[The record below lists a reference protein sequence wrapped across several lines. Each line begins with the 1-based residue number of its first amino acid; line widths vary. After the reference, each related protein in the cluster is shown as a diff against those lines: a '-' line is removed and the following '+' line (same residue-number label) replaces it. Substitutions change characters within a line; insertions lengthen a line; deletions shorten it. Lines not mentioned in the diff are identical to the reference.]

1 MDVPS
6 CNVLNNPDP
15 EDPNERGTVNYY
27 LAPSP
32 QFENVEN
39 FNNVVSSD

>member
-1 MDVPS
+1 MSIILLYPGS
-6 CNVLNNPDP
+6 HTDP
-15 EDPNERGTVNYY
+15 EDLDERGTVNYY

-39 FNNVVSSD
+39 FTNVVSSD